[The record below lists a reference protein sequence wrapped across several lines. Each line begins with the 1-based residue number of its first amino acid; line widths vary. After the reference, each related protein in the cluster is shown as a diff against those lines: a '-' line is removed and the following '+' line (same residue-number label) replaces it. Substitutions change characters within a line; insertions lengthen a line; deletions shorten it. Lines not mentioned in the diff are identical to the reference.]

1 MISAI
6 EYNGYTFNTTNADI
20 ESVSGIGFPDIR
32 ATEQNTS
39 EQDGSIPTS
48 YRFGSRTFGWTGHLT
63 DTTAALYLAER
74 DDLMG
79 ALNLQNQP
87 VEGLTMTF
95 TLITGDTRTL
105 RETRLVGAV
114 LDFPDGE
121 PSIIWNSYALTFR
134 SSFGFFEGTETDGD
148 QQITVSSG
156 GTAVPSPV
164 PSPLS
169 GTVTVSS
176 GTDPLTVTNAGNA
189 NAYPVFTITGPG
201 TTFTISNLTTGH
213 SLTLDKTLIAG
224 DTVEIDTRTHTIVKN
239 GSDNVYDGFSG
250 SFIYIQSGSNTITFT
265 AASGTDAN
273 TQLRTVFSDTYIG
286 I

>member
-1 MISAI
+1 MISSI
-6 EYNGYTFNTTNADI
+6 TYNGYTFNTTNADI
-20 ESVSGIGFPDIR
+20 ESVAGIGFPDIR

-39 EQDGSIPTS
+39 EQDGAIPTS

-74 DDLMG
+74 DSLMG

-114 LDFPDGE
+114 LDFPEGE
-121 PSIIWNSYALTFR
+121 PSIIWNSYQLTFR
-134 SSFGFFEGTETDGD
+134 STFGFFEGDETTGT

-156 GTAVPSPV
+156 GTVVPSPV
-164 PSPLS
+164 PSALS
-169 GTVTVSS
+169 ATVVVSS
-176 GTDPLTVTNAGNA
+176 GTDPLTITNAGNA

-213 SLTLDKTLIAG
+213 NLVLDETLVAG
-224 DTVEIDTRTHTIVKN
+224 DTVEIDTRAHTIVKN
-239 GSDNVYDGFSG
+239 GSENVYDGFSG
-250 SFIYIQSGSNTITFT
+250 SFIYIQPGSNTLSFT
-265 AASGTDAN
+265 AVSGTDAN
-273 TQLRTVFSDTYIG
+273 TQLQTVFSDTYIG